1 MSSASLP
8 VQPSRMFPVVPVAA
22 VQVVPVST
30 VMPSAVMPSLTA
42 AEMSGV
48 LAGQQPVGALDEGD
62 LGAESPEHL
71 GELAADVASADDEQM

>member
-42 AEMSGV
+42 AEMSGSSPGSSRSARWMRV
-48 LAGQQPVGALDEGD
+48 TSEPNRRNIWANSQPT
-62 LGAESPEHL
+62 
-71 GELAADVASADDEQM
+71 